1 MRKKAPALA
10 LVALAGQL
18 LVAGLLV
25 VGVGVGGPAHA
36 QSKEQGKDQAQHL
49 AKARDLYQA
58 GSYAAA
64 ITEMKAAY
72 AINPLP
78 RILCNLAKAYRKNGQ
93 LKDAADHFDLCLRTD
108 PQLSPQER
116 TEFSTQLEQL
126 RSVLAPPPVQKPEPP
141 RPEPPSPLRPPPG
154 QTANSQK
161 PEVQPDPPVGTGV
174 PAGSTPGAEPARP
187 IYKRAWFWGVIG
199 GVAAAGI
206 IATVVGVTATR
217 SKAPTVVE
225 PDLPM
230 GVPVFAWQ

>member
-1 MRKKAPALA
+1 MARLRP
-10 LVALAGQL
+10 L
-18 LVAGLLV
+18 LVLGLLF
-25 VGVGVGGPAHA
+25 ACCLARA
-36 QSKEQGKDQAQHL
+36 QSKEPTREQGAAQHL

-116 TEFSTQLEQL
+116 TEFATQLTQL
-126 RSVLAPPPVQKPEPP
+126 RTVLAPPPLPLQKPDPP
-141 RPEPPSPLRPPPG
+141 RPEPLSPLSQPPG
-154 QTANSQK
+154 PTADQK
-161 PEVQPDPPVGTGV
+161 GPQAQPDPAQPSTG
-174 PAGSTPGAEPARP
+174 GSGSSTAAAEPTRP

-206 IATVVGVTATR
+206 IATAVGVAATR

>member
-1 MRKKAPALA
+1 VRKKALAPAVRL
-10 LVALAGQL
+10 GPL
-18 LVAGLLV
+18 LVAALLLAG
-25 VGVGVGGPAHA
+25 GVARA
-36 QSKEQGKDQAQHL
+36 QGKEPNRDPTREQGAAQHL

-93 LKDAADHFDLCLRTD
+93 LKDAAEHFDLCLRTD

-126 RSVLAPPPVQKPEPP
+126 RAVLAPPPLQKPDPL
-141 RPEPPSPLRPPPG
+141 RPEPLSPLRPPPG
-154 QTANSQK
+154 QTASSQR
-161 PEVQPDPPVGTGV
+161 PEVQPDPPQVGTGV
-174 PAGSTPGAEPARP
+174 GSTPVAEPTRP

-206 IATVVGVTATR
+206 IATAVGVAATR
-217 SKAPTVVE
+217 SKAPTVME
-225 PDLPM
+225 PELPM

>member
-1 MRKKAPALA
+1 MRKKALAPAARL
-10 LVALAGQL
+10 GTL
-18 LVAGLLV
+18 LVAALLLV
-25 VGVGVGGPAHA
+25 GGLARA
-36 QSKEQGKDQAQHL
+36 QGKEPNKDQTREQGAAQHL
-49 AKARDLYQA
+49 AKARGLYQA

-93 LKDAADHFDLCLRTD
+93 LKDAAEHFDLCLRTD

-116 TEFSTQLEQL
+116 AEFSTQLEQL
-126 RSVLAPPPVQKPEPP
+126 RTVLAPPPLQKPDPP
-141 RPEPPSPLRPPPG
+141 RPEPLSPLGP
-154 QTANSQK
+154 TASSQK
-161 PEVQPDPPVGTGV
+161 PEVQPDPPQVGTGGS
-174 PAGSTPGAEPARP
+174 AGATPVAEPTRP

-206 IATVVGVTATR
+206 IATAVGVAATR

-225 PDLPM
+225 PELPM